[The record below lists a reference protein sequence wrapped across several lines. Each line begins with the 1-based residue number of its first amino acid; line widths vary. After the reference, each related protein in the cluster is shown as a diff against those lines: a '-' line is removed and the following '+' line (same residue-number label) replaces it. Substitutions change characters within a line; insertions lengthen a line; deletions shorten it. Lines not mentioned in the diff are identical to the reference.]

1 MQWEADLTRLRE
13 ARKRLG
19 WTQQRLAVALQV
31 ARSTISR
38 WERQRQRPSQA
49 ARARL
54 ALFLGAEPVPQQQ
67 PRQTLQEKPTV
78 TRPECCAGA
87 VNQPS
92 RPELALIPISL
103 RQACQFIAETHRHHK
118 PPTGAKFA
126 LGVGSAGRLA
136 GVATV
141 GRPVSRHLDDRAT
154 LEVTRVATD
163 GTPNACSMLLGA
175 AVRAARAIGYRRVY
189 SYTLAT
195 EPGSSLRAAGFRLDS
210 PHAGGG
216 SWSRPKRAR
225 TDSHPIGAKQRWV
238 WP

>member
-1 MQWEADLTRLRE
+1 MHREADLTQLRE
-13 ARKRLG
+13 VRKRLG
-19 WTQQRLAVALQV
+19 WTQKRLAMLLQV
-31 ARSTISR
+31 TSSTISR
-38 WERQRQRPSQA
+38 WERSRQRPSQA
-49 ARARL
+49 YRDRV
-54 ALFLGAEPVPQQQ
+54 ALFLTERALKQQ
-67 PRQTLQEKPTV
+67 PRQTPQA
-78 TRPECCAGA
+78 RPPVQRGEPQGA
-87 VNQPS
+87 ASTQPS
-92 RPELALIPISL
+92 RPELALIPVSL
-103 RQACQFIAETHRHHK
+103 RPACQYIAEKHRHHK

-126 LGVGSAGRLA
+126 LGVGSGGHLA

-175 AVRAARAIGYRRVY
+175 AIRAARAIGYRRVY

-195 EPGSSLRAAGFRLDS
+195 EPGSSLRAAGFRLDN
-210 PHAGGG
+210 PRTGGG

-225 TDSHPIGAKQRWV
+225 IDSHPVEAKQRWV

>member
-1 MQWEADLTRLRE
+1 MHREADLTRLRE
-13 ARKRLG
+13 IRKRLG
-19 WTQQRLAVALQV
+19 WTQRRLAVLLQV
-31 ARSTISR
+31 TNSTISR
-38 WERQRQRPSQA
+38 WERARQRPS
-49 ARARL
+49 RACRERL
-54 ALFLGAEPVPQQQ
+54 AVFLGVEQGPKRQ
-67 PRQTLQEKPTV
+67 PGQTPPERASVQRDESRIRASTQPM
-78 TRPECCAGA
+78 RPG
-87 VNQPS
+87 
-92 RPELALIPISL
+92 LALIPVSL
-103 RQACQFIAETHRHHK
+103 RQACQYIAEKHRHHK

-126 LGVGSAGRLA
+126 LGVGSGGLLA

-141 GRPVSRHLDDRAT
+141 GRPVSRHLDDQAT

-195 EPGSSLRAAGFRLDS
+195 EPGTSLRAAGFRLDNAR
-210 PHAGGG
+210 AGGG

-225 TDSHPIGAKQRWV
+225 SDSHPIEAKQRWV